1 MEYLVMECGLSYA
14 VVMDGTGRFW
24 KVPNLGYTVGQTLE
38 DVVLLPERPTN
49 PTLHKRLAR
58 WGTMAAC
65 LCLLLLGSLVWQSPI
80 GTVRMQIN
88 PDVQLSVNR
97 FDRVVALEG
106 LNEDGAALIDDYHAY
121 GKGMKTVSDELAD
134 RAVELG
140 YLSDGGQ
147 ITLTAASEKDGWKT
161 VAEEMLLLEL
171 EVHFE
176 RRITVTLGGKQSP
189 AEQEATEEIV
199 ITPSQPEKVP
209 DVDGNDGLNDDTQV
223 SPGISSHEDD
233 DDDGIGKDG
242 DEGDDS
248 EDAVSTSGTTD
259 ARDEQDDTPPISESD
274 DSDDADTQKH
284 RTKYPSCTS
293 PIGSAKP
300 ALLQKP
306 IAFAQNG
313 RHRQE

>member
-147 ITLTAASEKDGWKT
+147 ITLTVASEKNGWKT
-161 VAEEMLLLEL
+161 AAEEMLLIEL
-171 EVHFE
+171 EIHFE
-176 RRITVTLGGKQSP
+176 RRITVTVGGKESP
-189 AEQEATEEIV
+189 IGQEPSEEI
-199 ITPSQPEKVP
+199 IIPSRSDE
-209 DVDGNDGLNDDTQV
+209 DTDEDDLDDDLDDDTQE
-223 SPGISSHEDD
+223 SPESGSHEDD
-233 DDDGIGKDG
+233 DDDGIGEDG

-248 EDAVSTSGTTD
+248 EDAVSTSGNAD
-259 ARDEQDDTPPISESD
+259 DWDEQEDTPPISESD
-274 DSDDADTQKH
+274 DSDDADTQDSDDDED
-284 RTKYPSCTS
+284 PEQLDD
-293 PIGSAKP
+293 SADD
-300 ALLQKP
+300 
-306 IAFAQNG
+306 NDSDDDN
-313 RHRQE
+313 ENEDN